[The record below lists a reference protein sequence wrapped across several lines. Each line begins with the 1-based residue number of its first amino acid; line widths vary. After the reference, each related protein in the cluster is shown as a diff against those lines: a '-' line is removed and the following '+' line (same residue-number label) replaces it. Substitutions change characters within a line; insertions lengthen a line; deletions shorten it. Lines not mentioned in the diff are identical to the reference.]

1 MTIGEKI
8 QRLRWEQDWSQ
19 KELAEK
25 LSVHKNLIGYW
36 ELGKNE
42 PSIFNCILLADVFD
56 VTLDELCC
64 RYERGV

>member
-8 QRLRWEQDWSQ
+8 IKLRYEHDWSQ
-19 KELAEK
+19 GQLAFK
-25 LSVHKNLIGYW
+25 SGVKQQHISGY
-36 ELGKNE
+36 ERGLYE
-42 PSIFNCILLADVFD
+42 PSVQNCIALANVFD